1 MPPLR
6 LPSVSTCFA
15 HVLHSRDSAI
25 CPLPQHGSLP
35 LANQQMAAAL
45 DYAGYAFHL
54 EMGQGTHS
62 SRHMASVSN
71 PLLAQFAKP
80 RCPRSTKLT
89 GTGRQVLPDA
99 LRWLFATQAPPPPRI
114 GPRL

>member
-1 MPPLR
+1 MPPTPR
-6 LPSVSTCFA
+6 ARP
-15 HVLHSRDSAI
+15 
-25 CPLPQHGSLP
+25 PQHGSLP

-71 PLLAQFAKP
+71 PLLAPKKHEANVA
-80 RCPRSTKLT
+80 
-89 GTGRQVLPDA
+89 GWQVLPDA
-99 LRWLFATQAPPPPRI
+99 LRWLFSTQAPPPPRI
-114 GPRL
+114 HPSL

>member
-1 MPPLR
+1 MTPR
-6 LPSVSTCFA
+6 FA
-15 HVLHSRDSAI
+15 
-25 CPLPQHGSLP
+25 PLPQHGSLP

-80 RCPRSTKLT
+80 RRPSSTKLT
-89 GTGRQVLPDA
+89 GAGRQVLPDA

-114 GPRL
+114 DPRL